1 MKEFNHT
8 DEWKSFFSERVS
20 GLRSSK
26 NGKLLSSRKLSRELC
41 QCESYINKIETGRA
55 LPSMEMFFKICEYFD
70 ITPSEFFMDTAEPHI
85 KSELTDLYSSMSS
98 DSRMLLIQL
107 ARKLAAS
114 DGKKLK

>member
-1 MKEFNHT
+1 MKEYKNT
-8 DEWKSFFSERVS
+8 EEWRTFFSERVS
-20 GLRSSK
+20 GLRTSK
-26 NGKLLSSRKLSRELC
+26 GHKLSSRKLSQELH

-70 ITPSEFFMDTAEPHI
+70 IAPSEFFLDTADPKQ
-85 KSELTDLYSSMSS
+85 KSELEELYSTMSS
-98 DSRMLLIQL
+98 DSRMLLMQL

>member
-1 MKEFNHT
+1 MKEYRNT
-8 DEWKSFFSERVS
+8 EEWRTFFSERVS
-20 GLRSSK
+20 SLRTSK
-26 NGKLLSSRKLSRELC
+26 GDKLSSRKLSQELN

-70 ITPSEFFMDTAEPHI
+70 ITPSEFFLDTADPKQ
-85 KSELTDLYSSMSS
+85 KSELEELYSTMSS
-98 DSRMLLIQL
+98 DSRMLLMQL